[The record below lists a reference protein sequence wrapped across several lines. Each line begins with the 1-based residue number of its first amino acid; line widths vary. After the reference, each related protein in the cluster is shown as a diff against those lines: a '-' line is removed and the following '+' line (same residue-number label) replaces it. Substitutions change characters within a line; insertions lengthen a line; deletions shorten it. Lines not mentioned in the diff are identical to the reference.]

1 MNNTLLFRSAI
12 RSGLFAAFPILHDLA
27 IIRRLKDR
35 IRLILLAN
43 QYRER

>member
-1 MNNTLLFRSAI
+1 MNITMLFRSAI
-12 RSGLFAAFPILHDLA
+12 RSRLFAAFPILPDLA

-35 IRLILLAN
+35 IRLILLTN